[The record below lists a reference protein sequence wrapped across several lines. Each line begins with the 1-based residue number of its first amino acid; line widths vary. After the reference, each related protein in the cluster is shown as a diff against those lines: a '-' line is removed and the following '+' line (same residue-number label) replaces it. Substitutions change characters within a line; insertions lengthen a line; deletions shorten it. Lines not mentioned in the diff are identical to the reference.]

1 MSGDEPDEI
10 RNNPKMWLLSFRGSI
25 VWSKVKGKLSAS
37 NLERPAMRQDVAGEV
52 VPDKYIVQ
60 LAPNA
65 VLDDRLIQK
74 LKTESGI
81 KVNKTTSFDLDG
93 LKGFTVKANDSAIDS
108 LAEYSSL
115 ISVEPVTVIR
125 AAIIPRQATS
135 TTLVAGDAT
144 WGLDRI
150 SHQKWTYT
158 SRDFPVNQTEYVYN
172 STGGLNTVTYVVDTG
187 IYTGHNDFGGRASHG
202 ANFITTEGP
211 EDRNG
216 HGTHVA
222 STIGGRRYGA
232 ARRGRL
238 VSVKVLNAN
247 GTGDISGIISALDW
261 INKDVAAKKAFR
273 RGSVVNLSIGAD
285 FSQIFND
292 AVSALAKAGILV
304 VVAAG
309 NNGADASKYSPASAP
324 GACAIGSIS
333 YYNTVNA
340 FSNFGSTVALH
351 APGFRVRSAGIAGPN
366 AVVELSGTSMASP
379 HVAGVGAYLMSI
391 NTRYTGSSLCRQMQ
405 VVATRNQLKKDDG
418 TPLDIRTPN
427 LIVWNTA
434 VQPR

>member
-1 MSGDEPDEI
+1 MFRILSLLLCASAAYAK
-10 RNNPKMWLLSFRGSI
+10 PKILR
-25 VWSKVKGKLSAS
+25 
-37 NLERPAMRQDVAGEV
+37 RQDVAGEV

-65 VLDDRLIQK
+65 VLDDKLIQK
-74 LKTESGI
+74 LRTESGI

-115 ISVEPVTVIR
+115 ISVQPVTVIR
-125 AAIIPRQATS
+125 AAIIPRQVTS
-135 TTLVAGDAT
+135 RTLVATDGT

-158 SRDFPVNQTEYVYN
+158 SRDFPNNQTEYVYN
-172 STGGLNTVTYVVDTG
+172 SAGGLNTVTYVVDTG
-187 IYTGHNDFGGRASHG
+187 IYTGHSDFGGRAVHG
-202 ANFITTEGP
+202 ANFITAEGP
-211 EDRNG
+211 EDKNG

-222 STIGGRRYGA
+222 GTIGGRRYGVA
-232 ARRGRL
+232 KRGRL

-247 GTGDISGIISALDW
+247 GTGDLSGIISALDW
-261 INKDVAAKKAFR
+261 INKDVAANKAFR
-273 RGSVVNLSIGAD
+273 RGSVVNMSIGAD
-285 FSQIFND
+285 FSQMLND
-292 AVSALAKAGILV
+292 AVSALVKADILV

-309 NNGADASKYSPASAP
+309 NSGADASKFSPASAP
-324 GACAIGSIS
+324 GACAIGSMS
-333 YYNTVNA
+333 FYSSANA
-340 FSNFGSTVALH
+340 YSNFGPKVALH
-351 APGFRVRSAGIAGPN
+351 APGFRVRSAGIAGPD

-391 NTRYTGSSLCRQMQ
+391 NSSRYKGQLLCRQMQ
-405 VVATRNQLKKDDG
+405 IVATRNQLKKDDG
-418 TPLDIRTPN
+418 SALGNGTPN

-434 VQPR
+434 VKPR